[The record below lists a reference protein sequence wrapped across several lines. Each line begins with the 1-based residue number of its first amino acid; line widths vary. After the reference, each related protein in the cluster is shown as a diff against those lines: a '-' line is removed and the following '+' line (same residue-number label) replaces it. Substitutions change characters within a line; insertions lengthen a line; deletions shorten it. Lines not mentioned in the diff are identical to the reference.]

1 MYTPE
6 YLTCPG
12 KDDEMFKRILVPLDG
27 SRYSSRS
34 LEYAEELARKFNSEI
49 IMMRV
54 VEPSPPI
61 PPTTGAAPDMVNP
74 AATNISVKAAL
85 REEKTNRKRAAKYL
99 ARKAREIRVEDDR
112 VTYTVH
118 TGSPALSIIEFS
130 KSENIDLIVMTTHGE
145 GGIKR
150 AILGSVADEVVR
162 ESGKPVLVFNPST
175 KS

>member
-1 MYTPE
+1 
-6 YLTCPG
+6 
-12 KDDEMFKRILVPLDG
+12 MFNRILVPLDG

-34 LEYAEELARKFNSEI
+34 LEYAEELAQKFNSEI
-49 IMMRV
+49 ILMRV

-74 AATNISVKAAL
+74 AATKISVKAAL
-85 REEKTNRKRAAKYL
+85 REEKINRKRAAKYL
-99 ARKAREIRVEDDR
+99 ARKARESSIKNEKL
-112 VTYTVH
+112 TYTTR

-150 AILGSVADEVVR
+150 AFLGSVADEVVR
-162 ESGKPVLVFNPST
+162 ESGKPVLVFNPSV
-175 KS
+175 KD